1 MQTKILSLQLEN
13 ESLNVIPYWNLL
25 LVLLILFRRW
35 QKLKRL
41 QTSNM
46 IWWQT
51 HWCNNCHFDMAWKQN
66 EGHTSA
72 GCFGRSRHHRIRP
85 FSSGTCQNEQVE
97 IRPKRILRI
106 QHINPRPRDAT
117 FEKEMH
123 MQLVYKSQGLQAGI
137 VSAGPLT
144 MPKNKQDRGA
154 TVKTKA
160 QASTALPNSMDPSGE
175 GSSAMREI
183 SASGSKTEFTSPSN
197 VLVGLQNT
205 VYTESGKVVNSESV
219 HGSMDLVTGTE
230 NHTDETAGT
239 SLNQRTSH
247 SPNQV
252 TESKGGES
260 DKATSDLNEPSAVA
274 AAGDLTSPPLQT
286 QTVSSR
292 LEEHTPAST
301 PQHNGIVS
309 PEISSPLLF
318 FIHGV
323 GGSSDVWQ
331 AQLRFFAREGYE
343 IIAPDLIGHG
353 LSCTPKDKK
362 SYHFLEI
369 AADMEEIFDKYCKKR
384 NIVIGHSY
392 GWV

>member
-1 MQTKILSLQLEN
+1 
-13 ESLNVIPYWNLL
+13 
-25 LVLLILFRRW
+25 
-35 QKLKRL
+35 
-41 QTSNM
+41 
-46 IWWQT
+46 
-51 HWCNNCHFDMAWKQN
+51 
-66 EGHTSA
+66 
-72 GCFGRSRHHRIRP
+72 
-85 FSSGTCQNEQVE
+85 
-97 IRPKRILRI
+97 
-106 QHINPRPRDAT
+106 
-117 FEKEMH
+117 

-392 GWV
+392 G